1 MENTAISNSDTQQS
15 KKEQTMSRPDSIDI
29 GQEPGN
35 PEDPS
40 KSNETEL
47 SAAIREAVNHR
58 RLNPRQIQ
66 LTAIAG
72 SIGAALFVGIG
83 SGVMSG
89 PLCLFL
95 AFIFWAT
102 IVFSIAQCQ
111 VEVVTLFP
119 LDGAFIR
126 LAGRMVDPALG
137 VAVGYNHF
145 FAQTSFVIF
154 EATVI
159 NTLVEYWG
167 YNQSPAVLISSRLFQ
182 HGLVLTLLT
191 ASVSL
196 VLYLAINVY
205 RADLFGEAEF
215 WLALGKVLLATGL
228 IVYTIVVMLGGNP
241 LNDRFGFRYWK
252 DPGPW
257 AGADPSNRLMSFVNA
272 VNVAAFCMGG
282 PEYISMIAGES
293 RDPRRTVPR
302 AFNTIM
308 TRLIVFFIGG
318 CLCVGFHTMIRFLQT
333 DRTATPADPHSN
345 VISMQRLQIPVLP
358 SIVNA
363 ALLTTIV
370 SAGNAYTFNASR
382 SLHALA
388 LDGRAPK
395 FLKRLNKRGVPYMA
409 VIVVMLL
416 SCLAYLALG
425 SSSAEVLNWILKFA
439 HLVSALLLLCCTNW
453 TVMSFTWIRFNAAL
467 NAQGIDRKS
476 FLPRVSRYQPYAGY
490 WAFFWA
496 FIFLWVQGYAVFIHG
511 NWKVSTF
518 IFNYGI
524 IALASIIGISWKI
537 FKHTPFHKSKDVDL
551 FSGLDFFDALT
562 EHYRQEREAAPVT
575 VKDKIMAKIF

>member
-29 GQEPGN
+29 GQVAFEPGN

-167 YNQSPAVLISSRLFQ
+167 YNQSPAVLISI
-182 HGLVLTLLT
+182 
-191 ASVSL
+191 SL

-318 CLCVGFHTMIRFLQT
+318 CLCVGILVPYNDQILTNGS
-333 DRTATPADPHSN
+333 DSYAGGSPY

-395 FLKRLNKRGVPYMA
+395 GVPYMA

-425 SSSAEVLNWILKFA
+425 SSSAEVLNWILNF
-439 HLVSALLLLCCTNW
+439 CTAATMFNW

-496 FIFLWVQGYAVFIHG
+496 FIFLCNTPRVRVQGYAVFIHG

>member
-1 MENTAISNSDTQQS
+1 MENSAIPSSGAQS
-15 KKEQTMSRPDSIDI
+15 PKKENSMPRADSVDI
-29 GQEPGN
+29 GQVSFEPES
-35 PEDPS
+35 PEEPS
-40 KSNETEL
+40 KSGETEL

-95 AFIFWAT
+95 GFVFWASV
-102 IVFSIAQCQ
+102 VFSVAQCQ
-111 VEVVTLFP
+111 TEIVSLLP

-167 YNQSPAVLISSRLFQ
+167 YNQSPAILISI
-182 HGLVLTLLT
+182 
-191 ASVSL
+191 SL

-241 LNDRFGFRYWK
+241 MHDRFGFRYWR

-272 VNVAAFCMGG
+272 VSVAAFCMGG

-302 AFNTIM
+302 AFSTIM

-318 CLCVGFHTMIRFLQT
+318 CLCVGILVPYDDQILTNGS
-333 DRTATPADPHSN
+333 DSYAGGSPY

-363 ALLTTIV
+363 ALLTTII

-395 FLKRLNKRGVPYMA
+395 FLRRLNKRGVPYMA

-425 SSSAEVLNWILKFA
+425 SSSAKVLNWILNF
-439 HLVSALLLLCCTNW
+439 CTAATMFNW
-453 TVMSFTWIRFNAAL
+453 TVISFTWIRFNAAL
-467 NAQGIDRKS
+467 KAQGIDRNT
-476 FLPRVSRYQPYAGY
+476 FLPSVSKLQPYAGY

-496 FIFLWVQGYAVFIHG
+496 FIFLWIQGYAVFVNG
-511 NWKVSTF
+511 NWEVSTF

-524 IALASIIGISWKI
+524 IALASVIGIGWKV
-537 FKHTPFHKSKDVDL
+537 FKRTPFHRSKDVDL
-551 FSGLDFFDALT
+551 SSGLEFFDSLT
-562 EHYRQEREAAPVT
+562 EHYQQERESVPIT
-575 VKDKIMAKIF
+575 TKDRIMAKIF

>member
-1 MENTAISNSDTQQS
+1 MENNAISSSGAQPTS
-15 KKEQTMSRPDSIDI
+15 KKDSPVSRVDSVDI
-29 GQEPGN
+29 GQVTYQESAN
-35 PEDPS
+35 ADVPS
-40 KSNETEL
+40 KSDETEL
-47 SAAIREAVNHR
+47 EAAVREAANHR

-66 LTAIAG
+66 LTALAG

-95 AFIFWAT
+95 AFIFWASV
-102 IVFSIAQCQ
+102 VFCVAQCQ
-111 VEVVTLFP
+111 IEIVTLLP

-137 VAVGYNHF
+137 VAVGWNHF
-145 FAQTSFVIF
+145 FAQTSYVIF

-167 YNQSPAVLISSRLFQ
+167 YNQSPAILISI
-182 HGLVLTLLT
+182 
-191 ASVSL
+191 SL

-228 IVYTIVVMLGGNP
+228 IIYTFVVMLGGNP
-241 LNDRFGFRYWK
+241 LNDRFGFRYWRE
-252 DPGPW
+252 PGVW
-257 AGADPSNRLMSFVNA
+257 AGADPSNRLMSFINA

-302 AFNTIM
+302 AFSTIM

-318 CLCVGFHTMIRFLQT
+318 CLCVGILVPYDDSTLT
-333 DRTATPADPHSN
+333 GGSN
-345 VISMQRLQIPVLP
+345 TYAGGSPYVISMQRLQIPVLP

-363 ALLTTIV
+363 ALITTIV

-395 FLKRLNKRGVPYMA
+395 ILRRLNKRGVPYMA

-425 SSSAEVLNWILKFA
+425 SSSAKVLNWILNF
-439 HLVSALLLLCCTNW
+439 CTAATMFNW
-453 TVMSFTWIRFNAAL
+453 TVISFTWIRFNAAMK
-467 NAQGIDRKS
+467 AQGIDRKT
-476 FLPRVSRYQPYAGY
+476 FLPTVSKVQPYAGY

-496 FIFLWVQGYAVFIHG
+496 FIFLWVQGYSVFING
-511 NWKVSTF
+511 NWEVSTF

-524 IALASIIGISWKI
+524 IALASLIGIGWKI
-537 FKHTPFHKSKDVDL
+537 FKRTPFHKSKDVDL
-551 FSGLDFFDALT
+551 ASNLEFFDALA
-562 EHYRQEREAAPVT
+562 EHYRHEREAKPMT

>member
-1 MENTAISNSDTQQS
+1 MEPSAISSSGTQPPS
-15 KKEQTMSRPDSIDI
+15 KKENSMSRVDSVDI
-29 GQEPGN
+29 GQVVMEPEST
-35 PEDPS
+35 EDTS
-40 KSNETEL
+40 KSDETEL
-47 SAAIREAVNHR
+47 TRAIAEAVNHR

-66 LTAIAG
+66 LTALAG

-95 AFIFWAT
+95 GFIFWAS
-102 IVFSIAQCQ
+102 VVYCVAQCQ
-111 VEVVTLFP
+111 IEIVTLLP

-137 VAVGYNHF
+137 VAVGWNHF
-145 FAQTSFVIF
+145 FAQTSYVIF

-167 YNQSPAVLISSRLFQ
+167 YDQSPAILISI
-182 HGLVLTLLT
+182 
-191 ASVSL
+191 SL

-215 WLALGKVLLATGL
+215 WLALGKVLLAAGL
-228 IVYTIVVMLGGNP
+228 IIYTIVVMLGGNP

-252 DPGPW
+252 EPGTW

-293 RDPRRTVPR
+293 EDPRRTVPR
-302 AFNTIM
+302 AFSTIM

-318 CLCVGFHTMIRFLQT
+318 CLCVGILVPYDDETLTNGSRSY
-333 DRTATPADPHSN
+333 AGGSPY

-363 ALLTTIV
+363 ALITCIV

-395 FLKRLNKRGVPYMA
+395 FLRRLNKRGVPYMA

-425 SSSAEVLNWILKFA
+425 SSSAKVLNWILKLVPSSQLASCFA
-439 HLVSALLLLCCTNW
+439 NRNW
-453 TVMSFTWIRFNAAL
+453 TVISFTWIRFNSAVK
-467 NAQGIDRKS
+467 AQGIDRKS
-476 FLPRVSRYQPYAGY
+476 FLPTSSKIQPYAGY

-496 FIFLWVQGYAVFIHG
+496 FVFLWVQGYAVFVNG
-511 NWKVSTF
+511 NWEISTF

-524 IALASIIGISWKI
+524 IALASAIGIGWKI
-537 FKHTPFHKSKDVDL
+537 FKRTPFHKSKDVDL
-551 FSGLDFFDALT
+551 ISGLDFFDALT
-562 EHYRQEREAAPVT
+562 GHYRLEREAKPVT
-575 VKDKIMAKIF
+575 VKDRIIAKIF